1 MPDPNGMEVT
11 TNFTYGNIRSDEES
25 MKEFPHDVPGSITN
39 LRDMEEDEKYF
50 AEMKRLVR
58 ESKMRKKKSNA
69 GLVNENQNDLESTLN
84 VNKKSSVKIAVKNTE
99 SCPSLFAVSNQ
110 HSDPTFHYE
119 SETKGEK
126 SPSLHG
132 EENFR
137 RFEETSL

>member
-1 MPDPNGMEVT
+1 MEVT

-50 AEMKRLVR
+50 AEMKRLVH
-58 ESKMRKKKSNA
+58 ESKMRKKKSNV
-69 GLVNENQNDLESTLN
+69 GVNETQNDLESTLN
-84 VNKKSSVKIAVKNTE
+84 VNKPSVKLVKNTE

-110 HSDPTFHYE
+110 HSDPVFHYE

-132 EENFR
+132 EEHFR